1 MPTIH
6 RAVIGVAYRPA
17 RRSRPTYGPWTRA
30 RGASRRSGQPDPT
43 HGRWTVGAP
52 RVGSCVA
59 LGDSRRRTPSKRCN
73 SHMAALPETG
83 PNIALSGR
91 FAW

>member
-1 MPTIH
+1 MSQNH
-6 RAVIGVAYRPA
+6 REVIGVAYRPS

-30 RGASRRSGQPDPT
+30 SRASRRSGQPAST

-59 LGDSRRRTPSKRCN
+59 LGESRRRAPLN
-73 SHMAALPETG
+73 DAMAHASST
-83 PNIALSGR
+83 
-91 FAW
+91 